1 MVSRRKGVWIALF
14 SQTGSEILELSKRL
28 KCSPTLVITNNLR
41 KTWTPGL
48 NIFKC
53 DIHDNIV
60 DWLLKSY
67 PEQEYRKNVLITLH
81 GYLRILPEN
90 ICERYNIFNGHPG
103 AIETYPELKGKDPQM
118 RAWNDREKY
127 SIIGSVVH
135 EVVPE
140 VDAGKIVSSVS
151 YTNRVESHQEM
162 FEKLKQTSLESWV
175 WFLRNK
181 LCELELLEHNQ

>member
-1 MVSRRKGVWIALF
+1 MANKGVWIALF
-14 SQTGSEILELSKRL
+14 SQTGSEIRELSKQL
-28 KCSPTLVITNNLR
+28 GVAPTLVMTNNLR
-41 KTWTPGL
+41 KTWVTGL

-53 DIHDNIV
+53 DTHDNIME
-60 DWLLKSY
+60 WLRKSY
-67 PEQEYRKNVLITLH
+67 PEAEYRKNILITLH
-81 GYLRILPEN
+81 GYLRILPED
-90 ICERYNIFNGHPG
+90 ICKRYIIFNGHPG

-127 SIIGSVVH
+127 RIIGSVVH

-140 VDAGKIVSSVS
+140 VDAGKIVSSVN

-162 FEKLKQTSLESWV
+162 FSTLKQTSLEAWM

-181 LCELELLEHNQ
+181 LCELELVERNQ